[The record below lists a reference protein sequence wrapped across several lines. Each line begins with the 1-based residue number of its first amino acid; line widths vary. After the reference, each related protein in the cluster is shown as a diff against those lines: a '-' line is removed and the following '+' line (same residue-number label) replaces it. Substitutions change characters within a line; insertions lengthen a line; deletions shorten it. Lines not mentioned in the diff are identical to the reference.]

1 METDSGSR
9 SSERPLPESLR
20 APLKRLHRPR
30 QLNIGARLT
39 LCFVTIVVLMIASHA
54 FTLWQFDQVRRQ
66 EEWIHN
72 LDLESH
78 AVLNVHASL
87 LILRD
92 KLEDLATSA
101 DSHRFSE
108 ESGALRRQF
117 LEDVERA
124 DRALRTPSDLLARDP
139 TMISALDTIESAL
152 PAQIDALTDLAN
164 LGDWPAVRLRLQ
176 NQLRPLSSLTS
187 LLVEK
192 VDLEVAGERSRTQQ
206 AIQRQEKRVFLMHA
220 LTALFT
226 LIVAGVLGTIV
237 TRSITQPLA
246 QLDAGAQ
253 ALALGDFQQ
262 RVFVEGD
269 DELQLWGGSSTT
281 QLFAS
286 VGSMER

>member
-1 METDSGSR
+1 METESNSGSPPF
-9 SSERPLPESLR
+9 PLPKSFWQQLER
-20 APLKRLHRPR
+20 ARRPR

-54 FTLWQFDQVRRQ
+54 FTLWQFDRVRHQ
-66 EEWIHN
+66 EERIHD

-78 AVLNVHASL
+78 AVLSVHANL

-92 KLEDLATSA
+92 KLEDLATSE

-108 ESGALRRQF
+108 ESATLRRQF
-117 LEDVERA
+117 LDDMERA

-139 TMISALDTIESAL
+139 TMLSALDTIESAL

-164 LGDWPAVRLRLQ
+164 LGDWPAVRLRLE
-176 NQLRPLSSLTS
+176 NQVRPLSSLTS
-187 LLVEK
+187 MLVEK
-192 VDLEVAGERSRTQQ
+192 VDVEVAAERTLTQQ

-226 LIVAGVLGTIV
+226 LVVATFLGIVV

-246 QLDAGAQ
+246 QLDAGAKLSRPRRLPETSPRRRRRRTRNVG
-253 ALALGDFQQ
+253 ASLQ
-262 RVFVEGD
+262 RCDPPG
-269 DELQLWGGSSTT
+269 
-281 QLFAS
+281 
-286 VGSMER
+286 